1 MGEQKQLPH
10 LAILAVVIGMLYA
23 AYHVHAALIPFA
35 LSFALAYL
43 VNPLIHIFEA
53 RGLRRD
59 QTVLGLYLIIA
70 TAISISANYL
80 LPTVT
85 SELSLL
91 QAQVPMYLRRTQ
103 EYASQIQTHIA
114 HRMPFGQTLIEH
126 WNMKMYE
133 PLVGH
138 LQHVPAYLLSLVPLL
153 SLLFVVPFITFYMLM
168 DSSRAMQQ
176 AIQACPSRWVEQ
188 GLHLVCEIDASL
200 GNYIRG
206 VLILAL
212 AIAMASFIG
221 LTVLGVD
228 YALAIAS
235 LSGLVS
241 FVPYAGAI
249 AGMVVGGLVAGFQYK
264 SLLAALK
271 VVALFLGIRLADEA
285 FLQPVVSR
293 HSVHLHPLL
302 YLMALMVGGEA
313 FGFVGLLFA
322 VPAACILKVLLTL
335 FWDVAVRGN
344 RSRLA
349 SPAGA
354 RIPYV

>member
-1 MGEQKQLPH
+1 MVERRQVPH
-10 LAILAVVIGMLYA
+10 LAILAVFVGLLYA

-35 LSFALAYL
+35 LSFAVAYL

-70 TAISISANYL
+70 TIISIGANYL

-85 SELSLL
+85 AELSLL

-103 EYASQIQTHIA
+103 EYAGQIQSHVA
-114 HRMPFGQTLIEH
+114 HRLPFGQTLIEH

-138 LQHVPAYLLSLVPLL
+138 LQHVPSYLLSLLPLL
-153 SLLFVVPFITFYMLM
+153 SLLFLVPFITFYLLM
-168 DSSRAMQQ
+168 DSSRVMQH
-176 AIQACPSRWVEQ
+176 AIQICPSRYVEQ
-188 GLHLVCEIDASL
+188 GLHLICEIDTSL

-212 AIAMASFIG
+212 AISVASFIG
-221 LTVLGVD
+221 LASLGVD
-228 YALAIAS
+228 YALAIAT

-241 FVPYAGAI
+241 FVPYAGAVV
-249 AGMVVGGLVAGFQYK
+249 GMVVGGLVAGFQFK
-264 SLLAALK
+264 SVLAALK

-293 HSVHLHPLL
+293 HSVHLHPLV
-302 YLMALMVGGEA
+302 YLMALMIGGEA
-313 FGFVGLLFA
+313 FGFVGLLFG

-335 FWDVAVRGN
+335 FWDAFVRGN
-344 RSRLA
+344 ASRLP
-349 SPAGA
+349 SPVEA